1 MSVVRNRGLCAGVSI
16 LAFVVAGIAR
26 AADEPK
32 DLDKIPKPVMDSL
45 KAKFPKAKIEKWTKE
60 KENGKVI
67 YDIEFKQEGRKAEA
81 DIAEDGALQNFE
93 REFDAK
99 KLPRAVVEAV
109 EKKYPKSTMKEVLEC
124 TELKDK
130 KEVHAGFEIVLE
142 TDAKKSVE
150 LTVAKDGKILEDS
163 SAPKTEKK

>member
-1 MSVVRNRGLCAGVSI
+1 MWAGLSVLV
-16 LAFVVAGIAR
+16 FVGAGIAS
-26 AADEPK
+26 ASDEPK

-45 KAKFPKAKIEKWTKE
+45 KAKFPNAKIEKWTKE
-60 KENGKVI
+60 TENGKVI
-67 YDIEFKQEGRKAEA
+67 YDLEFRQNGRKAEA
-81 DIAEDGALQNFE
+81 DIAEDGAIQNCE

-99 KLPRAVVEAV
+99 KLPAAVVEAV
-109 EKKYPKSTMKEVLEC
+109 EKRYPKSKMKEVLEC

-142 TDAKKSVE
+142 TEAKKSVE

-163 SAPKTEKK
+163 QTAKPEKK